1 MKDETKVVML
11 MYIGVAAIAGIL
23 LYFLL
28 IGGVLIWPLINI
40 IGYLKVLIY
49 PRAVRKK
56 YGSNIVALSK
66 NSFDQ
71 EITEEVKNEIT
82 NLVAEEKK
90 LINSLK
96 KLESHLAALG
106 KLSRNKD
113 GSISQRSNA
122 GKEGQRLTDLIASIK
137 REIYG
142 GMSTCCILEH
152 MPHSAW
158 NEWSSRYGR
167 YLGNRD
173 SKIFMIVGFPI
184 FFATLANFNLL
195 ELRNPT
201 FVNIAEIYIYIVF
214 VAPMVDFFD
223 ISLFKEGAFSLFI
236 SYNYGVLLSERFN
249 TVYTLYNWM
258 IVTLTMPLL
267 TLFTYFISRKI
278 YVNRTKIV
286 EPEMPVQRS
295 MCQ

>member
-1 MKDETKVVML
+1 MKDETKVVTG

-96 KLESHLAALG
+96 KLESDLAALG
-106 KLSRNKD
+106 ELSRNKD

-122 GKEGQRLTDLIASIK
+122 GKKGQRLTDLIASIE

-142 GMSTCCILEH
+142 GMKACWVLENK
-152 MPHSAW
+152 PHSAW
-158 NEWSSRYGR
+158 DEWSSRYGR

-173 SKIFMIVGFPI
+173 SIIFMIVGFPI

-214 VAPMVDFFD
+214 VAPMVDVFD
-223 ISLFKEGAFSLFI
+223 ISLYKEGAFSLFI
-236 SYNYGVLLSERFN
+236 SYNYAVLLSERFN

-295 MCQ
+295 MY